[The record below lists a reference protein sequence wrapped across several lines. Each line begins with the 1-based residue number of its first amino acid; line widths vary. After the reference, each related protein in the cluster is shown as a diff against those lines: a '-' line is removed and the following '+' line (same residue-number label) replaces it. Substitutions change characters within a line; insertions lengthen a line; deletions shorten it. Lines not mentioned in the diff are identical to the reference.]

1 MKKFSPEE
9 SKRFLTLLK
18 KVCAVLGAGIA
29 YLLFTELTGWGI
41 PCVLFQT
48 TGIYCP
54 GCGISRMFKA
64 LARLDLTLA
73 AQYNLLVLCLL
84 PLILALFIKKA
95 WHYIRSGNTETDLLE
110 KVFYIIAFILCIIFF
125 IARNSGLLPFPAA

>member
-54 GCGISRMFKA
+54 GCGISRMLMA
-64 LARLDLTLA
+64 LIRLDFVSAFHYNPAVLLTSPILLFFLIRSDIGYIRTGKSSVNKYNFVWIAELVILLA
-73 AQYNLLVLCLL
+73 FGVVRNLL
-84 PLILALFIKKA
+84 
-95 WHYIRSGNTETDLLE
+95 
-110 KVFYIIAFILCIIFF
+110 
-125 IARNSGLLPFPAA
+125 